1 MFQRKFFISAVM
13 LALFFVVPSSAFADR
28 ATDLV
33 FSDGVLSNIP
43 QDKTVTYEHL
53 RIGPEGSEFNS
64 IADGRVSLAI
74 VPSEI
79 GGDEVVLEMLVGGQ
93 LRNRTPFPADAGNP
107 IVMAFLES
115 SLRSMAQIT
124 GGSPFYLR
132 NRIKESLRSGGQVEP
147 VEITIDGASVDA
159 MKITFMPFLND
170 KNAARMGDFAKLEL
184 VFVVSENV
192 PGGFILFSANTPE
205 TDGQRIYQESMRY
218 SSLADQE

>member
-1 MFQRKFFISAVM
+1 MTRFKLHCSTLLLSLSIALPNAV
-13 LALFFVVPSSAFADR
+13 FADR

-33 FSDGVLSNIP
+33 FSSGVLDNIP

-53 RIGPEGSEFNS
+53 RFGPEGGEFHS
-64 IADGRVSLAI
+64 IVDGQIFLAV

-79 GGDEVVLEMLVGGQ
+79 GGDEAVLEMLDNGK

-107 IVMAFLES
+107 LVMAFLES

-132 NRIKESLRSGGQVEP
+132 NRIKESLRSGGEIEP
-147 VEITIDGASVDA
+147 MTVIVGEASVDA
-159 MKITFMPFLND
+159 MKITFMPFLHD
-170 KNAARMGDFAKLEL
+170 KNAERMGDFAKLEL
-184 VFVVSENV
+184 SFIVSKNV
-192 PGGFILFSANTPE
+192 PGGFVLFSANTPE
-205 TDGQRIYQESMRY
+205 SDGKRVYQESMRY